1 MTAPEFARPER
12 IDMIGEGARTIT
24 IAADPAERAALAA
37 RFGLIEVAD
46 LHAEFTVN
54 RDPGGIVA
62 RGRVIARVVQRCVV
76 TAEPI
81 STPIDEPVALRFVA
95 DESAL
100 GDEIELTADALDI
113 IPYAD
118 GVIDLGEAAAET
130 MALALDP
137 FPRGP
142 NAESVLREAGVLRE
156 GEVGPFSG
164 LAALKAKL
172 EGTPD

>member
-12 IDMIGEGARTIT
+12 IDMIGEGARTIA

-54 RDPGGIVA
+54 LDPGGIVA

-81 STPIDEPVALRFVA
+81 STHIDEPVALRFVA
-95 DESAL
+95 DESEL
-100 GDEIELTADALDI
+100 GDDIELTADALDI

-137 FPRGP
+137 FPRSP

-156 GEVGPFSG
+156 GEVGPFSA

-172 EGTPD
+172 GGTPD